1 MSTAQP
7 LESEERE
14 RPTTRIVAGG
24 STLEAVAGSAA
35 VVLAILGL
43 IGVAPGLLAAIAAIS
58 VGAALLSEGS
68 AVATRY
74 RDLVSG
80 VSGEPGELGAGMT
93 AEILGG
99 IAGIALGI
107 LALVGVSRWPLLGIA
122 AIAFGG
128 SLMVG
133 SWLITALNQARIGS
147 GRDAPRP
154 AAEHA
159 ARQAMKAAAGPQV
172 LVGLG
177 AVALGILAL
186 IGLSSHALT
195 LIAFLSVGGATLLA
209 GAVVTSRF
217 TGAGKAH

>member
-7 LESEERE
+7 LESEAHEQR
-14 RPTTRIVAGG
+14 TAKVVAGG

-43 IGVAPGLLAAIAAIS
+43 IGVAPGLLAAIAAIV
-58 VGAALLSEGS
+58 VGAALLSEGG
-68 AVATRY
+68 AVASRY

-107 LALVGVSRWPLLGIA
+107 LALLGVSRWPLLGIA

-128 SLMVG
+128 SMMVG
-133 SWLITALNQARIGS
+133 SWLVTALDQARIGS
-147 GRDAPRP
+147 GTSTPRP
-154 AAEHA
+154 SAEHA
-159 ARQAMKAAAGPQV
+159 ARQAVKAAAGPQL

-195 LIAFLSVGGATLLA
+195 LIAFLGVGAATLLA

-217 TGAGKAH
+217 TGTGERH